1 VQGERLGRGQT
12 AGESALEKI
21 KVLVADKNPL
31 LKQGMRKLFEQ
42 DESIEIVGEAG
53 TNDECVDK
61 CRALAPDIVVM
72 DVNLSG
78 ITAVEA
84 IRQMKRDLPS
94 VEVIV
99 LTMQNNREYILETLK
114 AGAIGYILKD
124 VGSSELIRAIQV
136 GSTGKSILHPRIATK
151 LVQEIT
157 RLAERSPAGRPGEA
171 GPTKLTPRE
180 YEVLVLVAR
189 GLTNQEIADTL
200 FISEKTVRNHISNLL
215 RKLKLKHRTQAAV
228 HAIKNGLVKL
238 DDPLPPGN

>member
-1 VQGERLGRGQT
+1 M
-12 AGESALEKI
+12 EKI
-21 KVLVADKNPL
+21 RVLVADKNPL

-42 DESIEIVGEAG
+42 DESIDIVGEAA
-53 TNDECVDK
+53 TNDDCVEQ

-72 DVNLSG
+72 DVNLAG

-84 IRQMKRDLPS
+84 IKHMKRDLPA

-136 GSTGKSILHPRIATK
+136 GSTGKSILHPKIATK

-157 RLAERSPAGRPGEA
+157 RLAERTPAGRHGDTA
-171 GPTKLTPRE
+171 ATQLTPRE
-180 YEVLVLVAR
+180 REVLVLVAR
-189 GLTNQEIADTL
+189 GLTNQEIADRL

-228 HAIKNGLVKL
+228 YAIKAGVVRL
-238 DDPLPPGN
+238 DEPLPPAS